1 MKHMICI
8 RHPSAIFTIPSTKE
22 EIENNEYNYGFQLV
36 GSHLV
41 ECNGQGCKLTTVD
54 FQKARDYDGS

>member
-1 MKHMICI
+1 MICI
-8 RHPSAIFTIPSTKE
+8 KHPFAIFTIPSTKE
-22 EIENNEYNYGFQLV
+22 EDENNEYGYGLSLV

-41 ECNGQGCKLTTVD
+41 EYNGQGCKLAPVD